1 MSSSSNVPV
10 FIQSDYRLDPYAI
23 ICSARHKFSM
33 AFSAIIVSTWNKWQ
47 HCLRIED
54 RSSLLKQVA
63 SALSKQVQC
72 LQWSSQCQCQDLIF
86 SFQAGKCY
94 QDLLYPWTL
103 AKGLPTPL
111 TSDHSSFTSEQLH
124 HAPGSYFQYSELGS
138 HLPFLQHGKLK
149 NWRNEPSLSHSTIHW
164 GFFTT
169 YFSAGVCCVNRKLL
183 QWLQPCAPC
192 VE

>member
-1 MSSSSNVPV
+1 MFSSSNVPV

-23 ICSARHKFSM
+23 ICSARHKFLM
-33 AFSAIIVSTWNKWQ
+33 AFSAITVSTWNKWQ

-94 QDLLYPWTL
+94 QDLLYPSTL
-103 AKGLPTPL
+103 AKGLPSPWPL
-111 TSDHSSFTSEQLH
+111 TTLFLPLSSSIMHQAASLVHTF
-124 HAPGSYFQYSELGS
+124 
-138 HLPFLQHGKLK
+138 PFLQHGKLK
-149 NWRNEPSLSHSTIHW
+149 NWRNEPSLSHSTTHW

-169 YFSAGVCCVNRKLL
+169 YFSAGVCCVQRKLL